1 MTRTEHRNV
10 VAEVLELLIER
21 GFEGMAQAIQ
31 ILLNEGMK
39 LEREEFLG
47 ACLHERTAERRG
59 HANGYKPKKLR
70 SRLGELGLE
79 IPQVRDVLDGESFYP
94 SALERGERSERALKL
109 ALAEMYV
116 QGVSTR
122 KVKAITEELCGFEI
136 SSTQVSRISK
146 GLDEEL
152 EKWRSR
158 PLGENQYLM
167 LDARYE
173 KVRHGGQVISV
184 AVLVAIG
191 IAEGMRSILG
201 VSVSLSEAEV
211 HWREFLYS
219 LRERGLCGLKLVTT
233 DDHPGLKAAMNAV
246 FPAVPWQRCQV
257 HLQRNAAHHAP
268 RLEIRKAI
276 ARELRAVF
284 NATNRPEAQRL
295 LEQLVKKYAKTA
307 PDLASRLEE
316 NIPESFS
323 VFAVPVPHQRRLRST
338 NVLERLNKEILRRT
352 RVATLFPNTAA
363 LLRLVSAVLVEISE
377 EWETGRRYLPKE
389 ED

>member
-1 MTRTEHRNV
+1 
-10 VAEVLELLIER
+10 
-21 GFEGMAQAIQ
+21 
-31 ILLNEGMK
+31 
-39 LEREEFLG
+39 
-47 ACLHERTAERRG
+47 
-59 HANGYKPKKLR
+59 
-70 SRLGELGLE
+70 
-79 IPQVRDVLDGESFYP
+79 VRDVLDGESFYP

-146 GLDEEL
+146 ELDEEL

-158 PLGENQYLM
+158 PLGENQYLI

-191 IAEGMRSILG
+191 IADGIRSILG

-211 HWREFLYS
+211 HWREFLSS
-219 LRERGLCGLKLVTT
+219 LRERGLCGMQLVTT
-233 DDHPGLKAAMNAV
+233 DDHPGLKAALTAV
-246 FPAVPWQRCQV
+246 FPGVPWQRCQV
-257 HLQRNAAHHAP
+257 HLQRNATHHAP
-268 RLEIRKAI
+268 RLKIRKAI
-276 ARELRAVF
+276 ARELSIVF
-284 NATNRPEAQRL
+284 NAANRQEAQRQL
-295 LEQLVKKYAKTA
+295 DLLVKKYAKTA
-307 PDLASRLEE
+307 PDLATWLDE

-323 VFAVPVPHQRRLRST
+323 VYSIPMPHQRRLRST